1 MKHPLVVAATI
12 AGGGIGGIGDF
23 MVEGEKS
30 EDNGDGFVGQLGSST
45 TGFVKGGIKGT
56 MIGGATTG
64 TVAALRHILGK

>member
-12 AGGGIGGIGDF
+12 AGGSIGGITGF
-23 MVEGEKS
+23 MAEGEES
-30 EDNGDGFVGQLGSST
+30 ENRGDGFGGQLGSST
-45 TGFVKGGIKGT
+45 AGFVKGGIKGA